1 MLEVLELL
9 LIKRLSITLG
19 LKGYTPVALKE
30 LNTFLAV
37 KLATQVS

>member
-1 MLEVLELL
+1 M
-9 LIKRLSITLG
+9 G

-37 KLATQVS
+37 KLATQASQNSEKKSALVTGTKA